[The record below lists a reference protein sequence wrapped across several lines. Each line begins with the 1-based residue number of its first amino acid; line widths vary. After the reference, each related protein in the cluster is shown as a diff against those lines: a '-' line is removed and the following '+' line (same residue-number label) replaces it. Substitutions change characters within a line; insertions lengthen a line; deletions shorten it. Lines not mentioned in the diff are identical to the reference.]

1 MKQIKILS
9 FLILFILLI
18 VSCRKQEKISEPA
31 GDDVTISGILASGEY
46 EIEDSATYGEFLF
59 FGRYAVEEEL
69 TQYNS
74 TIRRDLIPLDD
85 SGKVSELKRY
95 LLLET
100 DLEDTSYYQSCN
112 VVSKNTI
119 PMEIDLFTDIT
130 LNNKGIS
137 YFHQG
142 ETDESIKLILRKDD
156 TDYEFS
162 SMRDMMAPCDPNSSS
177 TMICI
182 DWYLITY
189 DIFTNIVV
197 SEEYQF
203 STCSSI
209 CMQVGGGG
217 GGGGGG
223 SEEEEPTRFRTK
235 TWTVYQHPPEL
246 GAFEVKASENCWGRY
261 RSSDPQGG
269 HFTKVTHHSSTC
281 NGLDVL
287 YFETYSDVNRSDS
300 YASSRVRGQYS
311 KNGAPLITIEGYTSW
326 RFDSL
331 F

>member
-1 MKQIKILS
+1 
-9 FLILFILLI
+9 
-18 VSCRKQEKISEPA
+18 
-31 GDDVTISGILASGEY
+31 ASGEY